1 MSHAITAGCCNA
13 TLTTALAAITARI
26 ATEQG
31 RADPEF
37 VRGLRVAKSLI
48 KGAGQAESMR

>member
-1 MSHAITAGCCNA
+1 MKNETTHGCCNA
-13 TLTTALAAITARI
+13 TLIATLAAITARI

-37 VRGLRVAKSLI
+37 VRGLRVAKALI
-48 KGAGQAESMR
+48 QGAGQAETRR

>member
-1 MSHAITAGCCNA
+1 MKNGCCNA

-37 VRGLRVAKSLI
+37 VRGLCVAKALI
-48 KGAGQAESMR
+48 QGAGQEEVRR

>member
-1 MSHAITAGCCNA
+1 MKNGCCNA

-26 ATEQG
+26 AAEQG

-37 VRGLRVAKSLI
+37 VRGLRVAKALI
-48 KGAGQAESMR
+48 QGAGQAEVRR

>member
-1 MSHAITAGCCNA
+1 MKNGCCNA
-13 TLTTALAAITARI
+13 TLTASLAAITARI

-37 VRGLRVAKSLI
+37 VRGLRVAKALI
-48 KGAGQAESMR
+48 QGAGQAEVRR